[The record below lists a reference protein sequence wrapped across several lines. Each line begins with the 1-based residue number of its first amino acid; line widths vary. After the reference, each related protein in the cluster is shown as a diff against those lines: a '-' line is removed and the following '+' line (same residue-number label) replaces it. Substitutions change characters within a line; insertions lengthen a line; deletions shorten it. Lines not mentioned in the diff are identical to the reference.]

1 MVQSGDRQ
9 CHPDWA
15 LSADHIPDG
24 GGRFGRAKAD
34 HAGDDGD
41 AAHGHCLVRCILVR
55 NDPDCR
61 RADLFPGARP
71 RADRRVLRDAGRTGF
86 LMKRQSQIF
95 RRPPMA
101 PKPES
106 TAKLAPLG
114 REFRGVSMAGAY
126 TRELFWQAFKGS
138 LAKFDPR
145 VQIHNPVMFVVW
157 VGALVT
163 LALTID
169 PSLFGPSNAS
179 RLYNGVVTIVLA
191 LTVWFANYA
200 EALAEGRG
208 KAKAESLR
216 QTRANLV
223 GVRVRDDGRQETVP
237 ATELGMGD
245 IVRVDKNDV
254 VPADG
259 EVVEGVAY
267 VNESA
272 ITGEAAPG

>member
-1 MVQSGDRQ
+1 
-9 CHPDWA
+9 
-15 LSADHIPDG
+15 
-24 GGRFGRAKAD
+24 
-34 HAGDDGD
+34 
-41 AAHGHCLVRCILVR
+41 
-55 NDPDCR
+55 
-61 RADLFPGARP
+61 
-71 RADRRVLRDAGRTGF
+71 
-86 LMKRQSQIF
+86 
-95 RRPPMA
+95 MA

-106 TAKLAPLG
+106 SAKLDPLG
-114 REFRGVSMAGAY
+114 REFRGVGIAGAY
-126 TRELFWQAFKGS
+126 TRELFWRAFKDS

-157 VGALVT
+157 VGTLVT
-163 LALTID
+163 LALTIH

-179 RLYNGVVTIVLA
+179 HLYNGVVTIVLA

-216 QTRANLV
+216 QTRSHLV
-223 GVRVRDDGRQETVP
+223 GVRVRDGGRRETVP
-237 ATELGMGD
+237 ASELRIGD
-245 IVRVDKNDV
+245 IVRVDKNEV

-272 ITGEAAPG
+272 ITGESAPVLKEPGTDMFSSVTAGTTVISDWFHFRVTVLVWTAPTASFVPE